1 MAEGATSLK
10 GLRAQYVAAA
20 QAQADERRSQSVT
33 SNVSSDTPPLDAKA
47 PTKPVIDGS
56 TLRTVERQRLAKQR
70 RDEREKE
77 MAAKEYQLLEKEKK
91 TRLQYEKQV
100 EERHRKL
107 EEQRQK
113 EQQKRVAVEEKRKQK
128 QEEEKEH
135 YEAVM
140 RRTLERSQRVEQRQK
155 RWSWGGALA
164 TEEESSNGV
173 PENSLTPPLN
183 LSDCPPPSSD
193 SQTSTEDASDKRSTS
208 TANLMKHSEPVMNKR
223 LSSSSTALLN
233 SPDRRTSLKK
243 RSASLSRLG
252 TKTSQPPQKVSQV
265 EQAGTA
271 EKKRS
276 SSLSRLASNPRSA
289 AAQPHKLPKEDLQA
303 RRSQNSPLESNII
316 SRLLTPTQAS
326 LARSKSAVAISE
338 AGQSFAESPLCPRS
352 ASASSMNPPVNPP
365 NKPLRSRSTD
375 RQNSTPDAAAR
386 DTTSAETAQ
395 KKIKEKRPSSPTS
408 AAGQIGSPSPNMAKR
423 PSSPS
428 NTGARR
434 PSSPSNTGARRPSSP
449 SNTGARRPSSP
460 SNTGARRPSSPS
472 NTGARR
478 PSSPSNTGARRP
490 SSPSNTGARRPSSP
504 SNTGARR
511 PSSPSNTGAR
521 RPSSPSNTATKR
533 STSPSTVR
541 SSPKNRPP
549 SPNTFKQHP
558 PSPTIIHKP
567 LPVHR
572 LPLASTGISAT
583 KKKNEK
589 EGKPK
594 SKAEA
599 AGLEHEI
606 VPMSEKEPSAAASTK
621 TKDSEQR
628 PGTTS
633 AEEAAKILA
642 ENRRLAREQK
652 EREEQERLLLEEAE
666 KCRKEELKKK
676 EAEASVHREQAARVQ
691 EEERKLAEEE
701 NQRKAEEERVCRE
714 KEEQERLA
722 ELQLQ
727 REEAEAKALE
737 EAERQRLERELI
749 MQQNQ
754 QERRARKERIAEI
767 MKRTRADRQGESK
780 DERSDGAVAEDSSED
795 EPRVEDADEVDSTDG
810 IDELPDAAQEC
821 AELSDEAAA
830 DEVTEVNGV
839 ERTNNVGHRVN
850 EDQPVDVSA
859 MPKEDCVVSELFR
872 VTEGSES
879 VGHQNGKSSTWILE
893 EFIDLGVCSKTT
905 KLTVAPRDAD
915 GHNQNLI
922 DAAGIPE
929 SHIIALEEHGG
940 VTSLSKPIEETSV
953 YH

>member
-233 SPDRRTSLKK
+233 SPDR
-243 RSASLSRLG
+243 
-252 TKTSQPPQKVSQV
+252 P
-265 EQAGTA
+265 
-271 EKKRS
+271 
-276 SSLSRLASNPRSA
+276 
-289 AAQPHKLPKEDLQA
+289 
-303 RRSQNSPLESNII
+303 
-316 SRLLTPTQAS
+316 
-326 LARSKSAVAISE
+326 
-338 AGQSFAESPLCPRS
+338 
-352 ASASSMNPPVNPP
+352 SASSMNPPVNPP

-780 DERSDGAVAEDSSED
+780 KDERSDGAVAEDSSED

>member
-289 AAQPHKLPKEDLQA
+289 AAQPHKLPKEDLQ
-303 RRSQNSPLESNII
+303 
-316 SRLLTPTQAS
+316 
-326 LARSKSAVAISE
+326 
-338 AGQSFAESPLCPRS
+338 

-780 DERSDGAVAEDSSED
+780 KDERSDGAVAEDSSED

>member
-164 TEEESSNGV
+164 TEEESSN
-173 PENSLTPPLN
+173 
-183 LSDCPPPSSD
+183 
-193 SQTSTEDASDKRSTS
+193 DKRSTS

-233 SPDRRTSLKK
+233 SPDR
-243 RSASLSRLG
+243 
-252 TKTSQPPQKVSQV
+252 P
-265 EQAGTA
+265 
-271 EKKRS
+271 
-276 SSLSRLASNPRSA
+276 
-289 AAQPHKLPKEDLQA
+289 

-780 DERSDGAVAEDSSED
+780 KDERSDGAVAEDSSED